1 MLTIAALG
9 TPKTYGNASKE
20 AILKADRLYFQTLRN
35 PCVNWAAA
43 LRPDGI
49 SMDDLYE
56 KTEDFHQLHQAIAE
70 RLLEEPGRDVVF
82 AVPGRGIEG
91 TELIKY
97 IVEEADRRGIGVR
110 RIPGVGYAQSALSNC
125 PSLTGE
131 CEVCAAASL
140 ADRRIDVTLPLAV
153 EEFDAKLLAG
163 EVKLRLT
170 EYYPDDWPVYLASMD
185 EDGEYAHKQIA
196 LYELDRLEGISVTT
210 VLIVPPVARFEQL
223 SRHGLEQLEELVARL
238 RAPGGCPWDAK
249 QTHQSLQDALI
260 EETYEVIDAIKR
272 EDDDALAE
280 ELGDLLLQIVFHATI
295 GQERQRF
302 TMRDVCTGIVN
313 KLIFRHPHV
322 FKDTS
327 VRDANEVLVNWEKL
341 KKTEKSFR
349 TQAEVLRAVPKNF
362 PALLRSYK
370 VQKKAAD
377 VGFDWDNPNDA
388 LKKVVEEVQE
398 VQDALKSDS
407 GIDEELGDLLFAVV
421 NVVRL
426 SGRKP
431 EPILNEATDKF
442 IGRFEQMENLAAHQN
457 LNLEQMTLEEM
468 DRLWNMA
475 KISPISGKKS

>member
-9 TPKTYGNASKE
+9 TPKTYGCASKE
-20 AILKADRLYFQTLRN
+20 TVLKADRLFFQTLRN
-35 PCVNWAAA
+35 PCMDWAAA

-49 SMDDLYE
+49 AMDDLYE
-56 KTEDFHQLHQAIAE
+56 GTEDFTQLHRAIAE
-70 RLLEEPGRDVVF
+70 RLLEEPERDVVF

-91 TELIKY
+91 TELLKHI
-97 IVEEADRRGIGVR
+97 IEAADKLDVR
-110 RIPGVGYAQSALSNC
+110 VLRIPGVGYAQAAIANC
-125 PSLTGE
+125 PMLAGE
-131 CEVCAAASL
+131 CGVCTAAAL

-163 EVKLRLT
+163 EVKLYLL
-170 EYYPDDWPVYLASMD
+170 EYYPDDWPVYLASMAG
-185 EDGEYAHKQIA
+185 DGTYSYRQIA
-196 LYELDRLEGISVTT
+196 LYELDRCEGISIAT
-210 VLIVPPVARFEQL
+210 VLVVPPAQQLERL
-223 SRHGLEQLEELVARL
+223 SRHGLRQLEELTARL

-280 ELGDLLLQIVFHATI
+280 ELGDLLLQIVFHAVI
-295 GQERQRF
+295 GEERQRF

-313 KLIFRHPHV
+313 KLIYRHPHV

-341 KKTEKSFR
+341 KKTEKSFH
-349 TQAEVLRAVPKNF
+349 TQTDVLRAVPMNF

-377 VGFDWDNPNDA
+377 VGFDWEHPGDA
-388 LKKVVEEVQE
+388 LKKVVEEAQE
-398 VQDALKSDS
+398 VQDALNS
-407 GIDEELGDLLFAVV
+407 GSGLDEELGDLLFAVV

-431 EPILNEATDKF
+431 EPILNAATDKF
-442 IGRFEQMENLAAHQN
+442 ICRFEQMEKLAAHQN
-457 LNLEQMTLEEM
+457 LNLEQMTLDEM
-468 DRLWNMA
+468 DRLWNLA
-475 KISPISGKKS
+475 KISPFSGKKS